1 MPSVL
6 ERFPAATKQNDKSAM
21 EKIKIK
27 RIYDQPVE
35 EDGYRVLVDR
45 LWPRGVSKKEVNLD
59 EWNKEIT
66 PSTELRKWFD
76 HKADRFDEFAKKYR
90 DELLDKAEALEELRK
105 TAKNEPVTLL
115 YAAKDP
121 KINHASVLR
130 DVLLRK

>member
-1 MPSVL
+1 
-6 ERFPAATKQNDKSAM
+6 M

-76 HKADRFDEFAKKYR
+76 HKADCFDEFSKKYR
-90 DELLDKAEALEELRK
+90 DELLDKAEELEELRK